1 MIGRLDKDD
10 LSTKLAQLSHKI
22 EEVKVEVYNAL
33 VQKYTEFYPLFDTTV
48 QLRARVADLH
58 ADIDSALTVIEK
70 QVLSITVSVNPLV
83 AHCCHMG
90 TAIKHPADAFVL
102 ENTPILDRVLDRFRS
117 EWIRIFS
124 IH

>member
-1 MIGRLDKDD
+1 LIGRLDKDD

-33 VQKYTEFYPLFDTTV
+33 VLKYTEFYPLFDTTV

-83 AHCCHMG
+83 P
-90 TAIKHPADAFVL
+90 TVAIWVQL
-102 ENTPILDRVLDRFRS
+102 
-117 EWIRIFS
+117 
-124 IH
+124 